1 MSDPWEPVIL
11 RKKKATPKTNG
22 EKKSVA
28 AAAQRAGTAVS
39 VSKYAAGTNKQ
50 KDGLIGSAKKLDE
63 DTEHVVHKK
72 VPLSLGKTIQ
82 QARAAKGMTQKDLA
96 QKINE
101 KPHVVNEYEA
111 GKAIPDQ
118 TILGKLERQLGVK
131 LRGKD
136 IGAPLP
142 ARGAKKKAAGKK

>member
-1 MSDPWEPVIL
+1 MKPAGKGQLTRLLFFVFVSLSSSCPPVD
-11 RKKKATPKTNG
+11 
-22 EKKSVA
+22 
-28 AAAQRAGTAVS
+28 
-39 VSKYAAGTNKQ
+39 AAGTNKQ

-63 DTEHVVHKK
+63 DNEHVVHKK
-72 VPLSLGKTIQ
+72 VTLSLGKTIQ

-142 ARGAKKKAAGKK
+142 ARGAKKKAAAKK